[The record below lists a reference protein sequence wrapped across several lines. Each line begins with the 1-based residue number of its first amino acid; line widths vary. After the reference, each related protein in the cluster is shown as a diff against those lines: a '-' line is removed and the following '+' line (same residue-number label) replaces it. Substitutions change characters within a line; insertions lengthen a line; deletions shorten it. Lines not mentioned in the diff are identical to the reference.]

1 MYRTGD
7 VARWLA
13 NGAVE
18 YLGRSDDQLKIR
30 GQRIELGEIDR
41 VMSALPDVGQAVS
54 HACVFNQA
62 AATGGDARQ
71 LVGYLVSDSGLPLDT
86 AALKARLAEQLPPHM
101 VPVVLMQLAELPL
114 SANGKL
120 DRKALPLP
128 TLGGERSGRP
138 PEPGNTRRRNM
149 NTTAPTGLLQQ
160 PRPFFM
166 IFFVELWERFGY
178 YGVQGILAVFFVK
191 QLGFSQ
197 EQAFITFG
205 AFAALVY
212 GLISI
217 GGYVGDHLLGTKR
230 TLVLG
235 AIVLAIG
242 YFMTGMSLLKPQL
255 IFIALGTIAVGNG
268 LFKANPASL
277 LSKCYPPKDARLDGA
292 FTLFYMSINIGSLL
306 SLSLAPVIAEKFG
319 YAVTY
324 NLCGAGLIIAL
335 LVYFACR
342 GMVKDIGS
350 EPDHRPLSLRNLA
363 LVLAGT
369 VVMIFLCAWLMHNV
383 MIANLVLIVLSVV
396 VIAFFFREAFRLD
409 KTGRNKM
416 FVAFI
421 LMIEAVLFYILYA
434 QMPTSLNFF
443 AINNVH
449 HEILG
454 FTINPVSF
462 QALNPFWV
470 VVASPVLAAIYTHL
484 GHKGKDLTMPVKFTL
499 GMFLCALGF
508 LTAAAAGMWFA
519 DAQGLTSP
527 WFIVLVYLFQ
537 SLGELLISALGLA
550 MVAALVPQHLMGFI
564 LGMWFLTQA
573 AAFLLGG
580 YVATFTAVPENIT
593 DPLQTLPVYTNVFS
607 KIGLVTL
614 GVTVVMALMVPW
626 LNRMINTPASAE

>member
-1 MYRTGD
+1 
-7 VARWLA
+7 
-13 NGAVE
+13 
-18 YLGRSDDQLKIR
+18 
-30 GQRIELGEIDR
+30 
-41 VMSALPDVGQAVS
+41 
-54 HACVFNQA
+54 
-62 AATGGDARQ
+62 
-71 LVGYLVSDSGLPLDT
+71 
-86 AALKARLAEQLPPHM
+86 
-101 VPVVLMQLAELPL
+101 
-114 SANGKL
+114 
-120 DRKALPLP
+120 
-128 TLGGERSGRP
+128 
-138 PEPGNTRRRNM
+138 M
-149 NTTAPTGLLQQ
+149 NKTAPTGLLQQ

-197 EQAFITFG
+197 EQAFVTFG

-242 YFMTGMSLLKPQL
+242 YFMTGMSLLKPDL

-306 SLSLAPVIAEKFG
+306 SLSLAPVIADKFG

-324 NLCGAGLIIAL
+324 NLCGAGLIVAL

-342 GMVKDIGS
+342 GMVKNIGS
-350 EPDHRPLSLRNLA
+350 EPDHKPLNFRNLFC
-363 LVLAGT
+363 VLAGT
-369 VVMIFLCAWLMHNV
+369 VVMVFICAWLMHNV
-383 MIANLVLIVLSVV
+383 QIANLVLIVLS
-396 VIAFFFREAFRLD
+396 IAVTIIFFRQAFKLD

-421 LMIEAVLFYILYA
+421 LMLEAVVFYVLYA

-454 FTINPVSF
+454 FAINPVSF
-462 QALNPFWV
+462 QALNPFWWYWRV
-470 VVASPVLAAIYTHL
+470 RYWLQSIPAWAT
-484 GHKGKDLTMPVKFTL
+484 KVKT
-499 GMFLCALGF
+499 
-508 LTAAAAGMWFA
+508 
-519 DAQGLTSP
+519 
-527 WFIVLVYLFQ
+527 
-537 SLGELLISALGLA
+537 
-550 MVAALVPQHLMGFI
+550 
-564 LGMWFLTQA
+564 
-573 AAFLLGG
+573 
-580 YVATFTAVPENIT
+580 
-593 DPLQTLPVYTNVFS
+593 
-607 KIGLVTL
+607 
-614 GVTVVMALMVPW
+614 
-626 LNRMINTPASAE
+626 

>member
-1 MYRTGD
+1 M
-7 VARWLA
+7 
-13 NGAVE
+13 
-18 YLGRSDDQLKIR
+18 K
-30 GQRIELGEIDR
+30 
-41 VMSALPDVGQAVS
+41 
-54 HACVFNQA
+54 
-62 AATGGDARQ
+62 
-71 LVGYLVSDSGLPLDT
+71 
-86 AALKARLAEQLPPHM
+86 
-101 VPVVLMQLAELPL
+101 
-114 SANGKL
+114 
-120 DRKALPLP
+120 
-128 TLGGERSGRP
+128 
-138 PEPGNTRRRNM
+138 
-149 NTTAPTGLLQQ
+149 TTAPTGLLQQ

-235 AIVLAIG
+235 AVVLALG
-242 YFMTGMSLLKPQL
+242 YFMTGLSLLKPDL

-350 EPDHRPLSLRNLA
+350 EPDHRPLIVRNLLYV
-363 LVLAGT
+363 LVGT
-369 VVMIFLCAWLMHNV
+369 VAMVFLCAWLMHNV
-383 MIANLVLIVLSVV
+383 KIANLVLIVLSII
-396 VIAFFFREAFRLD
+396 VIIFFFREAFRLD

-421 LMIEAVLFYILYA
+421 LMLEAVLFYILYA

-449 HEILG
+449 HDILG
-454 FTINPVSF
+454 MTINPVSF

-470 VVASPVLAAIYTHL
+470 VVASPVLAAIYTRL
-484 GHKGKDLTMPVKFTL
+484 GQQRQRSHHADEIYPRHVF
-499 GMFLCALGF
+499 MF
-508 LTAAAAGMWFA
+508 AGLPDRRRRGIWFA

-573 AAFLLGG
+573 AAFLMGG

-593 DPLQTLPVYTNVFS
+593 DPLQTLPVYTSVFS

-614 GVTVVMALMVPW
+614 GVTMVMALLVPW
-626 LNRMINTPASAE
+626 LNRMINTPSSDK

>member
-1 MYRTGD
+1 
-7 VARWLA
+7 
-13 NGAVE
+13 
-18 YLGRSDDQLKIR
+18 
-30 GQRIELGEIDR
+30 
-41 VMSALPDVGQAVS
+41 
-54 HACVFNQA
+54 
-62 AATGGDARQ
+62 
-71 LVGYLVSDSGLPLDT
+71 
-86 AALKARLAEQLPPHM
+86 
-101 VPVVLMQLAELPL
+101 
-114 SANGKL
+114 
-120 DRKALPLP
+120 
-128 TLGGERSGRP
+128 
-138 PEPGNTRRRNM
+138 
-149 NTTAPTGLLQQ
+149 
-160 PRPFFM
+160 M

-235 AIVLAIG
+235 AIVLAAG
-242 YFMTGMSLLKPQL
+242 YFMTGLSLLKPNL

-306 SLSLAPVIAEKFG
+306 SLSLAPVIADKFG

-324 NLCGAGLIIAL
+324 NLCGAGLIVAL

-350 EPDHRPLSLRNLA
+350 EPDHKPLSLRNL
-363 LVLAGT
+363 LYVLAGT

-383 MIANLVLIVLSVV
+383 KIANLVLIILSVV
-396 VIAFFFREAFRLD
+396 VTIFFFREAFKLD

-421 LMIEAVLFYILYA
+421 LMLEAVLFYILYA

-454 FTINPVSF
+454 FAINPVSF
-462 QALNPFWV
+462 QALK
-470 VVASPVLAAIYTHL
+470 PVL
-484 GHKGKDLTMPVKFTL
+484 GGGGQPDPRR
-499 GMFLCALGF
+499 
-508 LTAAAAGMWFA
+508 
-519 DAQGLTSP
+519 
-527 WFIVLVYLFQ
+527 YL
-537 SLGELLISALGLA
+537 
-550 MVAALVPQHLMGFI
+550 H
-564 LGMWFLTQA
+564 
-573 AAFLLGG
+573 AFG
-580 YVATFTAVPENIT
+580 
-593 DPLQTLPVYTNVFS
+593 Q
-607 KIGLVTL
+607 
-614 GVTVVMALMVPW
+614 
-626 LNRMINTPASAE
+626 

>member
-1 MYRTGD
+1 
-7 VARWLA
+7 
-13 NGAVE
+13 
-18 YLGRSDDQLKIR
+18 
-30 GQRIELGEIDR
+30 
-41 VMSALPDVGQAVS
+41 
-54 HACVFNQA
+54 
-62 AATGGDARQ
+62 
-71 LVGYLVSDSGLPLDT
+71 
-86 AALKARLAEQLPPHM
+86 
-101 VPVVLMQLAELPL
+101 
-114 SANGKL
+114 
-120 DRKALPLP
+120 
-128 TLGGERSGRP
+128 
-138 PEPGNTRRRNM
+138 M

-212 GLISI
+212 RLISI

-350 EPDHRPLSLRNLA
+350 EPDHRPSA
-363 LVLAGT
+363 
-369 VVMIFLCAWLMHNV
+369 
-383 MIANLVLIVLSVV
+383 
-396 VIAFFFREAFRLD
+396 
-409 KTGRNKM
+409 
-416 FVAFI
+416 
-421 LMIEAVLFYILYA
+421 YA
-434 QMPTSLNFF
+434 
-443 AINNVH
+443 IWRWCW
-449 HEILG
+449 
-454 FTINPVSF
+454 PVR
-462 QALNPFWV
+462 W
-470 VVASPVLAAIYTHL
+470 
-484 GHKGKDLTMPVKFTL
+484 
-499 GMFLCALGF
+499 
-508 LTAAAAGMWFA
+508 
-519 DAQGLTSP
+519 
-527 WFIVLVYLFQ
+527 
-537 SLGELLISALGLA
+537 
-550 MVAALVPQHLMGFI
+550 
-564 LGMWFLTQA
+564 
-573 AAFLLGG
+573 
-580 YVATFTAVPENIT
+580 
-593 DPLQTLPVYTNVFS
+593 
-607 KIGLVTL
+607 
-614 GVTVVMALMVPW
+614 
-626 LNRMINTPASAE
+626 